1 MIPVRSGAAAAL
13 LVLTVAPALAA
24 LPTVASTPPPA
35 APAGGG
41 MLQAVT
47 GLLVVVGLIFLLAWA
62 ARRIGLQRLTGSG
75 VVKVVASA
83 AVGTRERV
91 VVVEVA
97 GSWLVLGVTA
107 NQVNTL
113 HTLPA
118 QAAGAAPGHGPGQP
132 NGQLAEMFSNKLR
145 QALTGKAPPA

>member
-1 MIPVRSGAAAAL
+1 MIALLCVAAL
-13 LVLTVAPALAA
+13 AGLAGAPALAA
-24 LPTVASTPPPA
+24 LPTVASAPPP
-35 APAGGG
+35 PAGGG
-41 MLQAVT
+41 MLQALA

-75 VVKVVASA
+75 VVKVVSST

-97 GSWLVLGVTA
+97 GNWLVLGVTA
-107 NQVNTL
+107 SQVNTL

-118 QAAGAAPGHGPGQP
+118 QAAGPAPVAGQP
-132 NGQLAEMFSNKLR
+132 ATPMVGMFPARLR
-145 QALTGKAPPA
+145 QALAGNGPAA

>member
-1 MIPVRSGAAAAL
+1 MTRLLPIAAGAFLALGAARAF
-13 LVLTVAPALAA
+13 AA
-24 LPTVASTPPPA
+24 LPTVASPPPA
-35 APAGGG
+35 PPAGGG
-41 MLQAVT
+41 MLQALA

-75 VVKVVASA
+75 VVKVVSST

-97 GSWLVLGVTA
+97 GNWLVLGVTA
-107 NQVNTL
+107 SQVNTL

-118 QAAGAAPGHGPGQP
+118 QAAGPAAGAGQP
-132 NGQLAEMFSNKLR
+132 AGPLAELFSARLR
-145 QALTGKAPPA
+145 HALTGKGPAA

>member
-1 MIPVRSGAAAAL
+1 MIRVPCAAAAL
-13 LVLTVAPALAA
+13 QALALAPALAA
-24 LPTVASTPPPA
+24 LPTVASAPPPPP
-35 APAGGG
+35 PAGGG
-41 MLQAVT
+41 MLQALA

-75 VVKVVASA
+75 VVKVVSST

-97 GSWLVLGVTA
+97 GNWLVLGVTA
-107 NQVNTL
+107 GQVNTL

-118 QAAGAAPGHGPGQP
+118 QAGAPASGFGQP
-132 NGQLAEMFSNKLR
+132 PGQLAEMFSNKLR
-145 QALTGKAPPA
+145 QALTGKGPAA

>member
-1 MIPVRSGAAAAL
+1 MTAFRCIAAL
-13 LVLTVAPALAA
+13 AGLAGAPALAA
-24 LPTVASTPPPA
+24 LPTVASAPPPPP
-35 APAGGG
+35 PAGGG
-41 MLQAVT
+41 MLQALA

-75 VVKVVASA
+75 VVKVVSST

-107 NQVNTL
+107 SQVNTL

-118 QAAGAAPGHGPGQP
+118 QAAGAAAASGQP
-132 NGQLAEMFSNKLR
+132 ASPMVGMFSARLR
-145 QALTGKAPPA
+145 HALTGSGPAA

>member
-1 MIPVRSGAAAAL
+1 MTRLLPIAAGALVALGAARAF
-13 LVLTVAPALAA
+13 AA
-24 LPTVASTPPPA
+24 LPTVASPPPA
-35 APAGGG
+35 PPVGGG
-41 MLQAVT
+41 MLQALA

-75 VVKVVASA
+75 VVKVVSST

-97 GSWLVLGVTA
+97 GNWLVLGVTA
-107 NQVNTL
+107 SQVNTL

-118 QAAGAAPGHGPGQP
+118 QAAGPASGAGQPAAP
-132 NGQLAEMFSNKLR
+132 LAEMFSARLR
-145 QALTGKAPPA
+145 HALAGKGPAA

>member
-1 MIPVRSGAAAAL
+1 MTRLLPIAAGAVLAVGAARAF
-13 LVLTVAPALAA
+13 AA
-24 LPTVASTPPPA
+24 LPTVATPPPA
-35 APAGGG
+35 PPAGGG
-41 MLQAVT
+41 MLQALA

-75 VVKVVASA
+75 VVKVVSST

-97 GSWLVLGVTA
+97 GNWLVLGVTA
-107 NQVNTL
+107 SQVNTL

-118 QAAGAAPGHGPGQP
+118 QAAGPASGAGQP
-132 NGQLAEMFSNKLR
+132 AGPLAEMFSARLR
-145 QALTGKAPPA
+145 HALAGKGPAA

>member
-1 MIPVRSGAAAAL
+1 MIPIRAGAAAAL
-13 LVLTVAPALAA
+13 LSLAAAPALAV
-24 LPTVASTPPPA
+24 LPTVAS
-35 APAGGG
+35 APAPAPPTGGG
-41 MLQAVT
+41 LLQAVL
-47 GLLVVVGLIFLLAWA
+47 GLLVVVGLIFLLAWG

-75 VVKVVASA
+75 VVKVVAST

-107 NQVNTL
+107 SQVNTL

-118 QAAGAAPGHGPGQP
+118 QAADPASGLGQP
-132 NGQLAEMFSNKLR
+132 AGQMVELFSTRLR
-145 QALTGKAPPA
+145 QALGGKGPAA